1 MTNTTTI
8 IAIAIGLLL
17 FLIIKK
23 FYYSIVNKEIK
34 IDIEKEKLTE
44 TNTTTEKKINFE
56 KQQLLND
63 IEELRKIYAKK
74 AQVYKEE
81 VKAGISKQRARK
93 KAECVNSY
101 NDFWSKIYDKEIKNL
116 EAEEFANSIDKKL
129 FNYILLQVEI
139 IDDEVISIYAEIVK
153 ALIDYKLRDIQMQ
166 QIRLYDE
173 RHRDRQILEELQIKE
188 IKSNLDKRQQELELR
203 ETRIVK
209 IESAQKILNSEL
221 VEKINYEIVLNNDKK
236 FD

>member
-1 MTNTTTI
+1 MTTI
-8 IAIAIGLLL
+8 IAIALGLLL

-23 FYYSIVNKEIK
+23 FYYSITNKEIE
-34 IDIEKEKLTE
+34 IEKEKLTD
-44 TNTTTEKKINFE
+44 TNTTTEKKR
-56 KQQLLND
+56 LLND
-63 IEELRKIYAKK
+63 IEELRKIYAQMAKVYEEEAK
-74 AQVYKEE
+74 AE
-81 VKAGISKQRARK
+81 ISKQRAKRK
-93 KAECVNSY
+93 AKCVSSY
-101 NDFWSKIYDKEIKNL
+101 YDREIKNL
-116 EAEEFANSIDKKL
+116 EAEEFANSLDKKL

-153 ALIDYKLRDIQMQ
+153 ALIDYKLRDIQIQ

-209 IESAQKILNSEL
+209 IESAQKILNIEL
-221 VEKINYEIVLNNDKK
+221 VEKINKEID
-236 FD
+236 